1 MANLT
6 GKKFGGRKKGTP
18 NKQTKEIREAYQF
31 LIENNLENLENWLNR
46 VAETNPEKAIGIL
59 LKVTDYVVPKLD
71 KVEVPEESIDEYENM
86 TEEELNEEIKAMY
99 NDLMQK

>member
-31 LIENNLENLENWLNR
+31 LIENNLENLDNWLNR
-46 VAETNPEKAIGIL
+46 VAESNPEKAIGIL
-59 LKVTDYVVPKLD
+59 LKVTDYVLPKLD
-71 KVEVPEESIDEYENM
+71 KVEVLEEQVDEYDNM
-86 TEEELNEEIKAMY
+86 TEEELMEEIKRL
-99 NDLMQK
+99 DKEVFKK